1 MAVIQRR
8 NTAWRG
14 AMVARALAMCV
25 LLATGLLLAGC
36 AAEEPP
42 PDDLPLPPEPP
53 ARVQAARQPA
63 TGAPRPRGNEA
74 EPTAPLSEAPATVAE
89 PPPAPAAPSAWRVA
103 RDGTLGCADAAP
115 LRLLRQGAD
124 TPPRLL
130 AEARAAGACRTTFR
144 LNAWALEAVEAD
156 LVRLRL
162 VNGEALT
169 LWFLRADVLP
179 P

>member
-1 MAVIQRR
+1 MGRTTSWGSHV
-8 NTAWRG
+8 RG
-14 AMVARALAMCV
+14 AIALPAVVAV
-25 LLATGLLLAGC
+25 LLLVGC

-53 ARVQAARQPA
+53 ARIQSGRQAAAPA
-63 TGAPRPRGNEA
+63 RPRGGEPEA
-74 EPTAPLSEAPATVAE
+74 PAEAAAPDPAPVAASEAP
-89 PPPAPAAPSAWRVA
+89 PPTWRVA
-103 RDGTLGCADAAP
+103 RDGTLGCADPAP

-144 LNAWALEAVEAD
+144 VNAWAQEAVEGD

-162 VNGEALT
+162 LNGDALT
-169 LWFLRADVLP
+169 LWFLRMDVVAP
-179 P
+179 